1 MYYPIVQCRVLY
13 YMHRGEILNSQPY
26 MLQTQPRQSNTMIN
40 TFKVCSYS
48 TSGARFDWSSD
59 QILIHAVNKKE
70 ELKARYPETVFSVEV
85 DQNTAF
91 SF

>member
-1 MYYPIVQCRVLY
+1 
-13 YMHRGEILNSQPY
+13 
-26 MLQTQPRQSNTMIN
+26 MIN

-70 ELKARYPETVFSVEV
+70 ELKARYPQTVFSVEV